1 MKPQT
6 LKLKSI
12 LLDNIYGYETTKTLI
27 NDEWYYKCPCNFK
40 RSLRTRLAWCLEI
53 LRGKA
58 IAVHYKEDEV

>member
-12 LLDNIYGYETTKTLI
+12 LLDNIYGYETAKILI
-27 NDEWYYKCPCNFK
+27 NDEWYYKNPCKFK
-40 RSLRTRLAWCLEI
+40 RGIKTRLEWCLEI
-53 LRGKA
+53 LKGKA